1 MKPTIDIVIPS
12 YNAEWLLEKNLPVVI
27 KTSPEVDKIIVVDD
41 GGTDNAPK
49 YMKKW
54 APQVIC
60 IRHEENIGFSKSVNE
75 GVSHSKADF
84 LVFINNDV
92 YPQSGYIQSALKY
105 FQDPKVFAVNFN
117 EENSSWP
124 QVSWHSGKFQFVRGE
139 DKKHPHFSA
148 WPSGGS
154 CILRRSIWDKL
165 GGFNEIYS
173 PAYWEDI
180 DIGWRAWRS
189 GYKIIWAP
197 EPKVVHHHESTFGLK
212 NKQYKSILS
221 VIDNISA
228 KISENIYRPFIEEQK
243 YISQKIQQLYRKVEN
258 QLSDVSLWLDIFVF
272 IKKYRFE
279 NVKNEIFGFIYEN
292 YLKELYEDKQK
303 GQYFTDPAVVNF
315 MLQ

>member
-12 YNAEWLLEKNLPVVI
+12 YNAEWLLEKNLPVVL
-27 KTSPEVDKIIVVDD
+27 KTSPEVDRIIVVDD
-41 GGTDNAPK
+41 GGTDNALE
-49 YMKKW
+49 YLKKW
-54 APQVIC
+54 ASKVIC
-60 IRHEENIGFSKSVNE
+60 VRHERNIGFSKSVNE

-92 YPQSGYIQSALKY
+92 YPKPGYIRSALKY

-189 GYKIIWAP
+189 GYKIVWAP

-212 NKQYKSILS
+212 NKQYMDLVKQKNELLFTWQ
-221 VIDNISA
+221 NISDS
-228 KISENIYRPFIEEQK
+228 KMLISH
-243 YISQKIQQLYRKVEN
+243 
-258 QLSDVSLWLDIFVF
+258 
-272 IKKYRFE
+272 
-279 NVKNEIFGFIYEN
+279 FGFLVIN
-292 YLKELYEDKQK
+292 SLRHLGYLKVIFTALKDYLSQGEKYNLSISDTEVFHLVNTPYED
-303 GQYFTDPAVVNF
+303 
-315 MLQ
+315 

>member
-212 NKQYKSILS
+212 NKQYMDLVKQRNELLFTWQNFSDFKMLLS
-221 VIDNISA
+221 HVGFLVSNSFKHPRYLKVVFTALKD
-228 KISENIYRPFIEEQK
+228 
-243 YISQKIQQLYRKVEN
+243 YITKGRRRNFL
-258 QLSDVSLWLDIFVF
+258 LSDQQVF
-272 IKKYRFE
+272 Q
-279 NVKNEIFGFIYEN
+279 
-292 YLKELYEDKQK
+292 L
-303 GQYFTDPAVVNF
+303 VNTPYAN
-315 MLQ
+315 

>member
-27 KTSPEVDKIIVVDD
+27 KTSPEVDRIIVVDD
-41 GGTDNAPK
+41 GGSDNAPE

-54 APQVIC
+54 APKVFC
-60 IRHEENIGFSKSVNE
+60 VRHEGNIGFSKSVNE
-75 GVSHSKADF
+75 GVSHSDAEY

-92 YPQSGYIQSALKY
+92 YPMPGYIQSALKY
-105 FQDPKVFAVNFN
+105 FQNPKVFAVNFN

-154 CILRRSIWDKL
+154 CILRRSIWNKL

-212 NKQYKSILS
+212 NKQYMNMVK
-221 VIDNISA
+221 
-228 KISENIYRPFIEEQK
+228 Q
-243 YISQKIQQLYRKVEN
+243 
-258 QLSDVSLWLDIFVF
+258 
-272 IKKYRFE
+272 
-279 NVKNEIFGFIYEN
+279 KNELLFTWQNFSDSKMLISHFGFLVTN
-292 YLKELYEDKQK
+292 SLRHPRYLKVI
-303 GQYFTDPAVVNF
+303 FTALKDYLSQGKKHNHCPF
-315 MLQ
+315 LGLHPKESR